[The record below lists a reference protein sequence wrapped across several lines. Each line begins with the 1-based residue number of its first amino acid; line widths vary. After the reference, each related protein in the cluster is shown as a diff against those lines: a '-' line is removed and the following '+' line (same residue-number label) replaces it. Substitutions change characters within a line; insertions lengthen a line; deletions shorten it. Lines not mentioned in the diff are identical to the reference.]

1 MLGVNDGS
9 WEEEL
14 ERDRD
19 RSFSRVCFLKMKQ
32 LWRVGVLQMLLCCKL
47 EPYLETVFY
56 WTALQAV
63 WRARAERFS
72 HKTATQTL
80 WWCGRSSAHGT
91 STSKLMKG
99 STSGLHKYKICQQSS
114 TNHEVLT
121 CQLFLNLSQ
130 LIQPSVHLARLY
142 LVSAHPILLH

>member
-1 MLGVNDGS
+1 MLPYDLIKRINMLGVNDGS

-14 ERDRD
+14 ERD

-32 LWRVGVLQMLLCCKL
+32 LWRVGVLQILLCCKL
-47 EPYLETVFY
+47 EPYLETMFY

-80 WWCGRSSAHGT
+80 VVWEEFCSWYIHKQINEGKYFRSP
-91 STSKLMKG
+91 
-99 STSGLHKYKICQQSS
+99 QVQ
-114 TNHEVLT
+114 
-121 CQLFLNLSQ
+121 NLS
-130 LIQPSVHLARLY
+130 IEFNKS
-142 LVSAHPILLH
+142 